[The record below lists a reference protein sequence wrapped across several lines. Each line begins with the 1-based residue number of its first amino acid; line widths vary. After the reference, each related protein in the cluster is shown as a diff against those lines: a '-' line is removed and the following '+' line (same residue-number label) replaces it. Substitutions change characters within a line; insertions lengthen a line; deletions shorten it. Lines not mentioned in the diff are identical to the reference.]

1 LTTHG
6 FALGD
11 AVYYNT
17 SGVATTIGGLTNNTK
32 YYAIPTST
40 TSFQLAASASDA
52 TTGDEIALTSI
63 GSGTQHFTFMPASN
77 ALQST
82 ASHNFTTGEAILY
95 TRSGVGSSDIGGLS
109 NNTTYYAI
117 ESTSNTFKLATTAA
131 NATAGTAV
139 VITSPGSGTQSFT
152 PVSDI
157 LSASN
162 HGFSNT
168 NPVVY
173 STSGAPIGG
182 LANGATYYV
191 RYINSNTFELA
202 ASPGGAKINHTSAG
216 SGTQT
221 FTYMPGTNAV
231 TINGHGFAA
240 NEPIV
245 YSTTGTPIGGLT
257 SGTTYYAIQ
266 DTANTFKLAAA
277 ANGAAIPLTSPGT
290 GTQSFTPVSDAL
302 SANSHGFSNT
312 NAVVYST
319 TGTPIGG
326 LTNGTT
332 YYARS
337 VSANSFELAA
347 SPGGAKINLTS
358 AGSGTH
364 SFLTNSDAIRS
375 TAHGLQTGD
384 LITYKSNGGTA
395 IAGLVND
402 TTYGAIRIDADSFNL
417 AVDAS
422 AAQSG
427 TAINLTG
434 TGNNAQTFSTQSG
447 SISTASIVGAIAINS
462 SNRAEL
468 GARLNTLSYAIDS
481 LQTLSNNLSEAY
493 SRIVD
498 TDYAAETSNLTK
510 NKILQEAATAML
522 AQANQ
527 MPNVILTLLK

>member
-1 LTTHG
+1 
-6 FALGD
+6 
-11 AVYYNT
+11 
-17 SGVATTIGGLTNNTK
+17 
-32 YYAIPTST
+32 
-40 TSFQLAASASDA
+40 
-52 TTGDEIALTSI
+52 
-63 GSGTQHFTFMPASN
+63 M
-77 ALQST
+77 
-82 ASHNFTTGEAILY
+82 
-95 TRSGVGSSDIGGLS
+95 
-109 NNTTYYAI
+109 
-117 ESTSNTFKLATTAA
+117 
-131 NATAGTAV
+131 
-139 VITSPGSGTQSFT
+139 
-152 PVSDI
+152 
-157 LSASN
+157 
-162 HGFSNT
+162 
-168 NPVVY
+168 
-173 STSGAPIGG
+173 
-182 LANGATYYV
+182 
-191 RYINSNTFELA
+191 
-202 ASPGGAKINHTSAG
+202 
-216 SGTQT
+216 
-221 FTYMPGTNAV
+221 
-231 TINGHGFAA
+231 
-240 NEPIV
+240 
-245 YSTTGTPIGGLT
+245 
-257 SGTTYYAIQ
+257 
-266 DTANTFKLAAA
+266 
-277 ANGAAIPLTSPGT
+277 
-290 GTQSFTPVSDAL
+290 